1 LFLWLEIA
9 AIVLEGNKIKQ
20 INQSYC
26 LDYVNKV
33 YSQARLT
40 SFYSTVVEPCALNM
54 EDLKRD
60 GITPPMAGRPKML
73 RYLRATDPQ
82 SKCACSSCGKKG
94 HNKAGCD
101 RWHRQEAAKALRKEQ
116 QAAWKADEEPD
127 NDEEMTEE
135 RWYYRRTTSQLPS
148 ISLKTDAPLT
158 FEEAFGNIGPTHAE
172 IGADIQRE
180 KEQSPQE
187 AAPVAKR
194 PRGHQPKP
202 KQASLKTLTLNVKT
216 TLASGRAGRGGNGG
230 RGGGRGGGRSGRG
243 AVRSVIT
250 RAAKSTT
257 TSNMPIASVPV
268 ACSLCNVVGHN
279 DRECKENL
287 LQHLEK
293 KRQEKEASQRI
304 PLLEEENEDEV
315 VVVDVTQDGGEDG
328 VLLSS
333 STPNVDEDFIS
344 MMAAMG
350 EE

>member
-1 LFLWLEIA
+1 VPSLL
-9 AIVLEGNKIKQ
+9 V
-20 INQSYC
+20 
-26 LDYVNKV
+26 
-33 YSQARLT
+33 
-40 SFYSTVVEPCALNM
+40 PCQKDSL
-54 EDLKRD
+54 L
-60 GITPPMAGRPKML
+60 
-73 RYLRATDPQ
+73 TDPQ
-82 SKCACSSCGKKG
+82 SKCTCSSCGKKG

-101 RWHRQEAAKALRKEQ
+101 RWHRQEAAKALQNEQ
-116 QAAWKADEEPD
+116 HAAWKADEESD
-127 NDEEMTEE
+127 DDEDITEE
-135 RWYYRRTTSQLPS
+135 RWYYRRITSQLPS
-148 ISLKTDAPLT
+148 LSLKTYAPLT

-172 IGADIQRE
+172 IAANIQRK

-194 PRGHQPKP
+194 PRGRPPKP
-202 KQASLKTLTLNVKT
+202 KQAPLKTHTLNVTT
-216 TLASGRAGRGGNGG
+216 TLASGRAGRGGTGG

-279 DRECKENL
+279 DRDCKENL

-293 KRQEKEASQRI
+293 KRQEKEASQRV
-304 PLLEEENEDEV
+304 PLLDEESEDEV
-315 VVVDVTQDGGEDG
+315 VVVDVTQDEGEDG
-328 VLLSS
+328 GPLSS

-350 EE
+350 GE